1 MSLDPAAASHSHPP
15 DISAR
20 GLWKVAWPIMISRM
34 SQAVVGL
41 CDTQMVSSLGTS
53 AVAAASTGA
62 MNSFSIL
69 IFPMAMIF
77 LVSSFSSQM
86 YGKGDAAGARR
97 FGWYGL
103 FLAMVTQVFCTG
115 MILAVPVV
123 LGWLPLTPEVRELM
137 IGYMVIRM
145 LSGGAAIG
153 IEAMANYFGGM
164 GQTRPG
170 MVANMSLMV
179 LNIMGN
185 WMLID
190 GHWGCPALGVR
201 GAAWASTLSTWVAF
215 LGLFVYFLWHGRKLP
230 PTRWIWTEF
239 WRLVKFGFPAGV
251 NWFLEIFAFIYFTNG
266 VIGTLGTPTLA
277 AMNVVFSLNSV
288 SFMPAFGLASGGAI
302 LVGQAIGSGM
312 RDSVPRAVALTAAA
326 TLLWQGATG
335 VVYLSWPT
343 WLISHFATGQ
353 GGSQMM
359 EIGIRMLMVSSAWQ
373 LVDAVATT
381 LAESLRAAGDT
392 TFPMIAR
399 LVIAWVVFVP
409 GATICVRYF
418 HWGDAAATSW
428 IVAYLALLAAALLWR
443 FRTGAW
449 RSIQLLEQN
458 ASA

>member
-1 MSLDPAAASHSHPP
+1 MSLETAAHAHPP
-15 DISAR
+15 DISAK
-20 GLWKVAWPIMISRM
+20 GLWRVAWPIMVSRM

-41 CDTQMVSSLGTS
+41 CDTQMVSALGTS

-77 LVSSFSSQM
+77 LVSSFCSQM
-86 YGKGDAAGARR
+86 YGQGDAAGARR

-103 FLAMVTQVFCTG
+103 FLAMVTQLLCMG
-115 MILAVPVV
+115 LILVVPAV
-123 LGWLPLTPEVRELM
+123 LGWLPLKADVRELM
-137 IGYMVIRM
+137 IGYMAIRM

-153 IEAMANYFGGM
+153 IEALANYFGGM

-179 LNIMGN
+179 LNVFGN
-185 WMLID
+185 WLLIE

-215 LGLFVYFLWHGRKLP
+215 LGLFVYFLMKGRSLP

-251 NWFLEIFAFIYFTNG
+251 NWFLEIFAFIFFVNG
-266 VIGTLGTPTLA
+266 VIGTLGTPSLA
-277 AMNVVFSLNSV
+277 AMNVVFSLNSA

-302 LVGQAIGSGM
+302 LVGQAIGAGM
-312 RDSVPRAVALTAAA
+312 RDSVPKAVALTAAA

-335 VVYLSWPT
+335 IVYLGFPT
-343 WLISHFATGQ
+343 WLIRQFANGE
-353 GGSQMM
+353 GGPELM
-359 EIGIRMLMVSSAWQ
+359 EIGVRMLMVSSAWQ
-373 LVDAVATT
+373 LVDAIATT

-392 TFPMIAR
+392 TFPMMAR

-409 GATICVRYF
+409 GSLICVKYF

-449 RSIQLLEQN
+449 RSIQLLENQPPH
-458 ASA
+458 